1 MTAGQNSA
9 AGSEMARLFCFGGL
23 ADQSLDKSHLWRRP
37 SQGIMN
43 GQRDMMGLVS
53 AVVVAT
59 ALFGCSRS
67 PTTVDEVIERHTKA
81 MGGRAAIEAIQSIE
95 FDLHIA
101 DPKFEVDGTYFA
113 ARPGKMRIDVNAGG
127 EHVFTEAFDGQK
139 GWQWEGKG
147 TAQKAAIEKATAALR
162 HGVELPGKLFGLHEL
177 KRRGHRIEFDGR
189 EKIDGI
195 NYYVLQLTLSDGYRT
210 TLYLDPKNWLI
221 TRRRDVRPLH
231 VDVDPT
237 PTTIEQRSSDFRT
250 IAGVRFAFASS
261 EIDLQSGKVLETVV
275 VRGVKI
281 NPPLVSSIFEKL

>member
-1 MTAGQNSA
+1 
-9 AGSEMARLFCFGGL
+9 
-23 ADQSLDKSHLWRRP
+23 
-37 SQGIMN
+37 MN
-43 GQRDMMGLVS
+43 GQRDLMGLVS

-59 ALFGCSRS
+59 ALVGCSRS

-95 FDLHIA
+95 LDLHIA
-101 DPKFEVDGTYFA
+101 DPKFEVVGTYFA

-139 GWQWEGKG
+139 GWQWEGKS
-147 TAQKAAIEKATAALR
+147 TAQKAATEKATAALR

-195 NYYVLQLTLSDGYRT
+195 NYYVLRLTLNDGYLT
-210 TLYLDPKNWLI
+210 TLYVDPNNWLI

-237 PTTIEQRSSDFRT
+237 PTTIEQRNSDFRT
-250 IAGVRFAFASS
+250 IAGVQFAFASS
-261 EIDLQSGKVLETVV
+261 ETDLQSGKVLETAVI
-275 VRGVKI
+275 RGVKI
-281 NPPLVSSIFEKL
+281 NPPLVSSFFEKL

>member
-1 MTAGQNSA
+1 MVNRQRRLMALASA
-9 AGSEMARLFCFGGL
+9 AIL
-23 ADQSLDKSHLWRRP
+23 P
-37 SQGIMN
+37 
-43 GQRDMMGLVS
+43 
-53 AVVVAT
+53 T
-59 ALFGCSRS
+59 ASCGCSRS
-67 PTTVDEVIERHTKA
+67 PTTADEVIERHTKV

-95 FDLHIA
+95 FDLHIT

-127 EHVFTEAFDGQK
+127 KHVFTEAFDGQK

-147 TAQKAAIEKATAALR
+147 TAQKVATEKATAALR

-177 KRRGHRIEFDGR
+177 KRRGHRIELDRR

-195 NYYVLQLTLSDGYRT
+195 EYYVLRLTLSDGYLT
-210 TLYLDPKNWLI
+210 TLFVDPKNWLI

-250 IAGVRFAFASS
+250 IGGVQFAFASAKPISKAAKCSKPLRS
-261 EIDLQSGKVLETVV
+261 EV
-275 VRGVKI
+275 
-281 NPPLVSSIFEKL
+281 

>member
-1 MTAGQNSA
+1 
-9 AGSEMARLFCFGGL
+9 
-23 ADQSLDKSHLWRRP
+23 
-37 SQGIMN
+37 MN
-43 GQRDMMGLVS
+43 GQRDLVGLVS
-53 AVVVAT
+53 AVAVAT

-67 PTTVDEVIERHTKA
+67 PTTVDDVIERHTKA

-95 FDLHIA
+95 IDLHIA

-113 ARPGKMRIDVNAGG
+113 ARPGKMRIDINAGG

-147 TAQKAAIEKATAALR
+147 SAQKAATEKATAALR

-177 KRRGHRIEFDGR
+177 KARGHRIELDGR
-189 EKIDGI
+189 ENIDGI
-195 NYYVLQLTLSDGYRT
+195 QYYVLRLTLSDSYLT
-210 TLYLDPKNWLI
+210 TLYVDPKNWLI

-250 IAGVRFAFASS
+250 TGGVKFAFASS
-261 EIDLQSGKVLETVV
+261 ETDCQSGKVLETTV
-275 VRGVKI
+275 VRSMKI
-281 NPPLVSSIFEKL
+281 NPALAPSIFEKL